1 MRFIRWI
8 VAAAIISVWAA
19 LIGTA
24 LYVALYEAPETVPN
38 GDAIVVVSGNAA
50 NSGGLVG
57 EARVRLD
64 RAIALYNDGK
74 APRLVVSGGT
84 VGNGGTVADA
94 MKEAAIAAGVP
105 EEAITVESTSHSTLQ
120 NALFSADI
128 DDLEKGAPI
137 LLVSHRYHLPRANAS
152 FRWAGFG
159 DITNVAADP
168 EGGFQLTAGLLWE
181 SVKWPLNVVRAAAA
195 SAAMAGDVPREKFI
209 KYLE

>member
-1 MRFIRWI
+1 MKLIRWI
-8 VAAAIISVWAA
+8 IAAAIISVWAG

-24 LYVALYEAPETVPN
+24 LYVALYEAPETVPS
-38 GDAIVVVSGNAA
+38 GEAIVVVAGNAA
-50 NSGGLVG
+50 KSGGLLG
-57 EARVRLD
+57 ETKVRLD

-84 VGNGGTVADA
+84 VGGGATVASA
-94 MKEAAIAAGVP
+94 MKEAAMAAGVP
-105 EEAITVESTSHSTLQ
+105 EDAITIEDASQSTLQ

-128 DDLEKGAPI
+128 EDLEKAAPI

-195 SAAMAGDVPREKFI
+195 SAAMAGDVPRESFI
-209 KYLE
+209 KYLQ